1 MPLKILCAGCPPEEK
16 ERAES
21 DVRRALGRRTDGE
34 AWMVSLVK
42 MRDRW
47 SVTLDGPGARGLTC
61 LAPEGRVSESIL
73 EALGGPAGAAPAPPP
88 AAPPAAA
95 RPEPAPASFAPS
107 SFEEDMPAPVRSAA
121 AGARH
126 DRHECASCR
135 GAFVVSYDGQGDEGE
150 ETVAVACPHC
160 WHRNYVLVGESAA
173 ETREF
178 TAEKA

>member
-1 MPLKILCAGCPPEEK
+1 
-16 ERAES
+16 
-21 DVRRALGRRTDGE
+21 V
-34 AWMVSLVK
+34 
-42 MRDRW
+42 
-47 SVTLDGPGARGLTC
+47 
-61 LAPEGRVSESIL
+61 
-73 EALGGPAGAAPAPPP
+73 
-88 AAPPAAA
+88 
-95 RPEPAPASFAPS
+95 PAPASFAPASPAAAPFEPS
-107 SFEEDMPAPVRSAA
+107 SFEEDIPAPVRSAA